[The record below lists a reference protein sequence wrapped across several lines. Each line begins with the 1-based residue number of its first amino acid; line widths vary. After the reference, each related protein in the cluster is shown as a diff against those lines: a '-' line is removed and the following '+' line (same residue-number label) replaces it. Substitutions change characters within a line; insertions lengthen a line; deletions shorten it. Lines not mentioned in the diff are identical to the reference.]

1 MILCFR
7 GGFDF
12 FVKAASKILIIRIHF
27 KNILLSLSRPRKFGS
42 PIFQP
47 HPFSGCKNNCAK
59 TKSTK
64 QKYSNSFL
72 RCSPESGKGGVVY
85 PCQCTTTKNNVAYM
99 TYNVFIRGFR

>member
-1 MILCFR
+1 MRLVTVL
-7 GGFDF
+7 GGFDIL
-12 FVKAASKILIIRIHF
+12 SKPPLNFLIIRTYF

-47 HPFSGCKNNCAK
+47 HPFLGCKNNCAK

-72 RCSPESGKGGVVY
+72 RSSPESGKGG
-85 PCQCTTTKNNVAYM
+85 A
-99 TYNVFIRGFR
+99 